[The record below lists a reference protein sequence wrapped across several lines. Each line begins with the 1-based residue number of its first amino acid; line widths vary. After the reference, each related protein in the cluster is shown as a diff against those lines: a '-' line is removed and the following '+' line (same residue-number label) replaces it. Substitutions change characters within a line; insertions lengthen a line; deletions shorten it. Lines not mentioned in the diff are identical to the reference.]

1 MSDEFGP
8 PNCPKCG
15 YAHLPTLNCQAESS
29 FAAPGLL
36 AAVAE
41 YFDWLTNAEIAAEEM
56 GNVQYRDAMAR
67 ASSELGL
74 ILIKHKLYEPEQAA
88 NYV

>member
-1 MSDEFGP
+1 MNNPDVTEQP
-8 PNCPKCG
+8 E
-15 YAHLPTLNCQAESS
+15 APTPVACSA
-29 FAAPGLL
+29 LL

-74 ILIKHKLYEPEQAA
+74 ILIKHKIYERL
-88 NYV
+88 N

>member
-1 MSDEFGP
+1 MT
-8 PNCPKCG
+8 
-15 YAHLPTLNCQAESS
+15 PTKTTELQPACDGVIRCTA
-29 FAAPGLL
+29 LL

-74 ILIKHKLYEPEQAA
+74 MLIKHKIYEPEKAA
-88 NYV
+88 NAEVSDPAHKTP